1 MVLFTI
7 SEVMFFLRSFI
18 LVYYRLLALC
28 DVGALLIR
36 AKKHT
41 LVALIL
47 TIILAFLFTVYWWR
61 GKYIMKKIFNENE
74 NGSIERAPQIK
85 ARPTQY
91 RKTNNTDK
99 KKDTQIASPQPK
111 IYRQKGP
118 ILTDLND
125 EEYKLRLETLIADLE
140 MKEQLKIETYNKLR
154 LQGKFPD
161 RVVESNF

>member
-1 MVLFTI
+1 MVLFII

-18 LVYYRLLALC
+18 LVYYRLLALG

-74 NGSIERAPQIK
+74 NQSKERA
-85 ARPTQY
+85 
-91 RKTNNTDK
+91 
-99 KKDTQIASPQPK
+99 PK

-140 MKEQLKIETYNKLR
+140 MKEQLKIEKPITQIKKRHTNSLTTTQN
-154 LQGKFPD
+154 LQTKRTNPN
-161 RVVESNF
+161 RS

>member
-18 LVYYRLLALC
+18 LVYYRLLALG

-125 EEYKLRLETLIADLE
+125 EDCLYDYTYTYTYRYDYTYTYTYTYRYTYTYTYTYTYRY
-140 MKEQLKIETYNKLR
+140 TYN
-154 LQGKFPD
+154 
-161 RVVESNF
+161 